1 MTSSISNIPHS
12 LAQLGRLGAPL
23 SEALSRLRTTGRVG
37 LHASGLMSAWASAL
51 PLDEVDLS
59 FFKSSFTGA
68 MELHARVLSEP
79 DKREALARAEREDLF
94 TLPVFLASSLSDI
107 GRVRYKQRNGL
118 RGLPVE
124 PGDAFP
130 YPDYYLTDFHN
141 QANGGLSL
149 RAALTYEWQIR
160 FLFMGA
166 NRLMRQG
173 VIDQLPEGN
182 HLDILDVACGPAT
195 WMGQAWLQNRRHRYT
210 GIDLSPAYLEAARL
224 LRRKATFL
232 QMNAEQMLPEW
243 TGRFD
248 LLTCIWLFHE
258 LPLPVIE
265 RVTAEM
271 ARVLKPGGTLLF
283 MDAIQ
288 EGDGA
293 AGESISFER
302 FEAYFNEPFFLDYS
316 RLELPALFARHG
328 LRTVK
333 TERWF
338 LSKLLVL
345 RKEARGSV

>member
-1 MTSSISNIPHS
+1 MLPRSF
-12 LAQLGRLGAPL
+12 LQLGQFSAPL
-23 SEALSRLRTTGRVG
+23 SEMLPRLRAAGRVG

-51 PLDEVDLS
+51 PVDDVDLS
-59 FFKSSFTGA
+59 FFKKSFTGA
-68 MELHARVLSEP
+68 MELHARVLSDP

-94 TLPVFLASSLSDI
+94 TLPVFLAATLLDI

-118 RGLPVE
+118 QALPVE
-124 PGDAFP
+124 PGDSFP

-173 VIDQLPEGN
+173 VIDQIPEGR

-224 LRRKATFL
+224 LRRKATLL
-232 QMNAEQMLPEW
+232 QMNAEQLLPEW

-248 LLTCIWLFHE
+248 LATCIWLFHE

-271 ARVLKPGGTLLF
+271 ARVLEPGGTLLF

-288 EGDGA
+288 QEDGS
-293 AGESISFER
+293 AGEPGPFEH
-302 FEAYFNEPFFLDYS
+302 FEAYFNEPYFQDYT
-316 RLELPALFARHG
+316 RLNLPELFARHG

-333 TERWF
+333 TERWYM
-338 LSKLLVL
+338 SKLLVL
-345 RKEARGSV
+345 RKEE